1 MLNEVSFRRRRGV
14 YYSFRGGAYLGMGL
28 SLLALIGLVVY
39 ILAKGLPYLSWDLL
53 FGEYTAKSVSLVPS
67 FVGTLYLILIS
78 LGIAAPIGIFAAV
91 FLSEYA
97 ASTSKVVGVIRVA
110 IETLSGIPSI
120 VYGLFGYLLFVFY
133 LGWGYSLLGGG
144 ITLALM
150 VIPTII
156 RGVEESLHSV
166 PKALREASFA
176 LGAGKSSTTFKI
188 VLPCAAPGILTSL
201 ILSIGRVLSES
212 AVLLVTIGMVV
223 NKTPATPLSPGTS
236 LALDIYY
243 FSSYGYREEA
253 AATAVVLLLLVLF
266 LDGMA
271 LLVTKLLSKGK
282 GYGK

>member
-1 MLNEVSFRRRRGV
+1 MQDKIFRIILLLSALVIPIVGV
-14 YYSFRGGAYLGMGL
+14 GIIASLISDSSGAFEAFGFWNFLFSDDWTTKAGSESYGALPFITGTL
-28 SLLALIGLVVY
+28 LTTFLALIICIPFSLPVALFVGEY
-39 ILAKGLPYLSWDLL
+39 FRGRKIATILSTVTDLL
-53 FGEYTAKSVSLVPS
+53 A
-67 FVGTLYLILIS
+67 
-78 LGIAAPIGIFAAV
+78 
-91 FLSEYA
+91 
-97 ASTSKVVGVIRVA
+97 
-110 IETLSGIPSI
+110 GIPSI

-144 ITLALM
+144 MTLALM
-150 VIPTII
+150 VLPTII

-166 PKALREASFA
+166 PKSLREASFA
-176 LGAGKSSTTFKI
+176 LGAGKAATTFKI

-223 NKTPATPLSPGTS
+223 NKNPPTPLSPGTS

>member
-1 MLNEVSFRRRRGV
+1 MLSESSFRRHRALYLG
-14 YYSFRGGAYLGMGL
+14 YRGGAYLGMGI
-28 SLLALIGLVVY
+28 SVLALVGLVAY
-39 ILAKGLPYLSWDLL
+39 ILFKGAPYLSFDLL
-53 FGEYTAKSVSLVPS
+53 FGDYSFRSVSLLPA
-67 FVGTLYLILIS
+67 FIGTGYLILIS
-78 LGIAAPIGIFAAV
+78 LGIAAPIGILAAL

-97 ASTSKVVGVIRVA
+97 IAGKRIVGVIRVG

-144 ITLALM
+144 MTLALM
-150 VIPTII
+150 VLPTII

-166 PKALREASFA
+166 PKSLREASFA
-176 LGAGKSSTTFKI
+176 LGAGKAATTFKI

-223 NKTPATPLSPGTS
+223 NKNPPTPLSPGTS

>member
-53 FGEYTAKSVSLVPS
+53 FGEYTAKSVSLVTS

-150 VIPTII
+150 VLPTII